1 MDKRLKQVE
10 EKKEDAA
17 LVEVGEDKYIIK
29 VDKVSTD
36 NAYKESVI
44 YNLVQKLSYLDEMKR
59 GYNDALEKVETY
71 PPWIKYY
78 VHLQCRHFDSMNNI
92 KQLFR
97 PRASHFY
104 IAGIHEVQKRF
115 SLI

>member
-1 MDKRLKQVE
+1 MDKRLKQAE

-36 NAYKESVI
+36 NAYKESII
-44 YNLVQKLSYLDEMKR
+44 YNLVQKLSHLDEMKR

-71 PPWIKYY
+71 PTWIKYY
-78 VHLQCRHFDSMNNI
+78 VHLQCTHFNSI
-92 KQLFR
+92 
-97 PRASHFY
+97 
-104 IAGIHEVQKRF
+104 
-115 SLI
+115 